1 MNEKDYSIENI
12 SFTFQDIT
20 FDMKTVGSQDFLS
33 KLTSIL
39 LDNTGELNRQNGSKK
54 VIMITDSYMKIKKFI
69 TWIQNMDS
77 MSERHFEATVI
88 GKILKKIYKKIFLL
102 LCIFLKYFIYHNFI
116 TINASNI
123 FLISV

>member
-20 FDMKTVGSQDFLS
+20 FDMKTVGPQDFLS
-33 KLTSIL
+33 KLTNIL

-54 VIMITDSYMKIKKFI
+54 VIMITDSFMKIKKFI
-69 TWIQNMDS
+69 AWIQNMDS

-88 GKILKKIYKKIFLL
+88 GKILKKNL
-102 LCIFLKYFIYHNFI
+102 
-116 TINASNI
+116 
-123 FLISV
+123 

>member
-1 MNEKDYSIENI
+1 MLPFFSIDLNEKDYSIENI

-20 FDMKTVGSQDFLS
+20 FDMKTVGPQDFLS
-33 KLTSIL
+33 KLTNIL

-88 GKILKKIYKKIFLL
+88 GKISKKNL
-102 LCIFLKYFIYHNFI
+102 
-116 TINASNI
+116 
-123 FLISV
+123 